1 MTANQA
7 VNPGLAGPGKEDIL
21 LAQERLAC
29 GDPDAFS
36 PLYDHY
42 VQPIYRYL
50 TSRLGNSD
58 EAKDVTSQTFL
69 AAYEAFPNYRD
80 QGHFS
85 AWLFSIAR
93 SKLIDYLRKE
103 HRQERVQ
110 YLTLDQNAFD
120 PLQEIVQAERRQ
132 ALQML
137 LSRLPEEDLDLLRLR
152 YVAGISFRDL
162 AALFKKNEGAVK
174 KNVYRLLARLHSQLE
189 AKDE

>member
-1 MTANQA
+1 MTENQA
-7 VNPGLAGPGKEDIL
+7 LKQALAGPGKEDIL

-29 GDPDAFS
+29 GDPNAFS
-36 PLYDHY
+36 PLYDRY

-50 TSRLGNSD
+50 ASRLGSSD

-69 AAYEAFPNYRD
+69 AAYEAFPGYRD

-93 SKLIDYLRKE
+93 SKLVDHLRKE
-103 HRQERVQ
+103 YRQERARD
-110 YLTLDQNAFD
+110 LTLDDHTLD
-120 PLQEIVQAERRQ
+120 PLQEIVQSERRQ
-132 ALQML
+132 ALRRL
-137 LSRLPEEDLDLLRLR
+137 LRSLPEEELELLRLR

-162 AALFKKNEGAVK
+162 AALLKKNEDAVK